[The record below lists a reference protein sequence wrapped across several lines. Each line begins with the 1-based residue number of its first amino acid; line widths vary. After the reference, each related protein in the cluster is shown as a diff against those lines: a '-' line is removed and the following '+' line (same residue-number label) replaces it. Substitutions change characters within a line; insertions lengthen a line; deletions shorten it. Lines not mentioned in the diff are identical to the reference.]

1 MKDNLWKFV
10 NNHPIITAIIIS
22 DVVEALVAI
31 FKKKKEDAE

>member
-22 DVVEALVAI
+22 DVVSAIAAI
-31 FKKKKEDAE
+31 FAKKKEDAE

>member
-1 MKDNLWKFV
+1 MKDNLWKFI

-22 DVVEALVAI
+22 DVLEALAAI

>member
-22 DVVEALVAI
+22 DVASAIAAI
-31 FKKKKEDAE
+31 FAKKKEDAE